1 MNYFAY
7 MKTKTILLL
16 HVLMCFSLAGF
27 GQQKESWVDKPISE
41 WPKIALVNEVQ
52 FKNGDRYVHSSFK
65 YAGTGFL
72 IDNGKDTLAATAK
85 HVLWIAKNKQSK
97 ATEVNAV
104 LKEWTIRPKHDTRDS
119 AILGELLN
127 EDPNEVLEGKG
138 STVQERDWIVFTVKK
153 SSPNLYPL
161 KPRYTQ
167 VKPGEEVYI
176 LSCAYEDSSCTVHKG
191 KVYQKYGMDI
201 LIQRDMKT
209 HKGGCSGSPVID
221 ANGYLIGIITGSAGS
236 KVGNVSVAISNE
248 YLRDVLNKKDG
259 LNEPKKDY
267 GELIYN
273 TVIKDGISA
282 AMKRYQNLVKDPH
295 NYYVYN
301 LRSPNR
307 NGLRETAQRLLT
319 DGRIEDAVAILKFNI
334 KVNFKFY
341 ENYNIL
347 GKAELAAGNRAGALA
362 AYQQSIRS
370 NNSKDNEAYA
380 ALEKLD
386 AKSL

>member
-1 MNYFAY
+1 
-7 MKTKTILLL
+7 MKTKANLLFQL
-16 HVLMCFSLAGF
+16 LMCFSLVGF
-27 GQQKESWVDKPISE
+27 AQQKESWVDKPITE
-41 WPKIALVNEVQ
+41 WPKIALINEVQ

-72 IDNGKDTLAATAK
+72 IDNGKDTLAATGK
-85 HVLWIAKNKQSK
+85 HILWIAKNKQSK
-97 ATEVNAV
+97 ATEINNA
-104 LKEWTIRPKHDTRDS
+104 LREWVMRPKGDTQDS
-119 AILGELLN
+119 VIIGELLN

-138 STVQERDWIVFTVKK
+138 STVQDRDWIVFTVKK

-167 VKPGEEVYI
+167 VKPGERVYI
-176 LSCAYEDSSCTVHKG
+176 LSCAYDDSLCKVHEG

-201 LIQRDMKT
+201 LIERDMKT

-248 YLRDVLNKKDG
+248 YLKDVLDKKPG

-273 TVIKDGISA
+273 MVIKDGVGA
-282 AMKRYQNLVKDPH
+282 AIKLYQNLVKDPQ

-307 NGLRETAQRLLT
+307 NGLRETAERLLSE
-319 DGRIEDAVAILKFNI
+319 GRNEDAVKILKFNI
-334 KVNFKFY
+334 KVSLKFY
-341 ENYNIL
+341 ENYNLL
-347 GKAELAAGNRAGALA
+347 GKAELAAGNKAGAIA
-362 AYQQSIRS
+362 AYKQSVES
-370 NNSKDNEAYA
+370 NDSKDNEAYA
-380 ALEKLD
+380 ALEKLN
-386 AKSL
+386 AKS

>member
-1 MNYFAY
+1 
-7 MKTKTILLL
+7 MKTKANLFFQL
-16 HVLMCFSLAGF
+16 LMCFSLVGF
-27 GQQKESWVDKPISE
+27 AQQKESWVDKPITE
-41 WPKIALVNEVQ
+41 WPKIALINEVQ

-72 IDNGKDTLAATAK
+72 IDNGKDTLAATGK
-85 HVLWIAKNKQSK
+85 HILWIAKNKQSK
-97 ATEVNAV
+97 ATEINNA
-104 LKEWTIRPKHDTRDS
+104 LREWVMRPKGDTQDS
-119 AILGELLN
+119 VIIGELLN

-138 STVQERDWIVFTVKK
+138 STVQDRDWIVFKVKK

-167 VKPGEEVYI
+167 VKPGERVYI
-176 LSCAYEDSSCTVHKG
+176 LSCAYDDSLCTVHEG

-201 LIQRDMKT
+201 LIEREMKT

-248 YLRDVLNKKDG
+248 YLKDVLDKKPG

-273 TVIKDGISA
+273 MVIKDGIGA
-282 AMKRYQNLVKDPH
+282 ATKLYQNLVKDPQ

-307 NGLRETAQRLLT
+307 NGLRETAERLLSE
-319 DGRIEDAVAILKFNI
+319 GRNEDAVAILKFNI
-334 KVNFKFY
+334 KVSLKFY
-341 ENYNIL
+341 ENYNLL
-347 GKAELAAGNRAGALA
+347 GKAELAAGNKAGAIA
-362 AYQQSIRS
+362 AYKQSVES
-370 NNSKDNEAYA
+370 NDSKDNEAYA
-380 ALEKLD
+380 ALEKLN
-386 AKSL
+386 AKP